1 MVTYRMMKAADIK
14 LLPHLPNDHLA
25 ESSRSARKIGRRR
38 VDDVIRMSLLE
49 ERNVRKQVAI
59 NSKLRRVHTH
69 QSVRRIYHHIEVPV
83 GALIDIYV

>member
-1 MVTYRMMKAADIK
+1 MVKPAEIK
-14 LLPHLPNDHLA
+14 LLPHLPNDHLT

-49 ERNVRKQVAI
+49 ERTVRKQVAV
-59 NSKLRRVHTH
+59 NSKFRRVHTH